1 MFFAI
6 LSLHVAWASYFM
18 KMPTGSNSNSILKQ
32 ELQSKMQQ
40 KQVLNQNQNQP
51 KNIILP
57 YQLQKF
63 HSLAYL
69 LRRSQYQKVITTQL
83 HIFTVKNLHNPLKN
97 IILISSKQDTKQ
109 RMQSVLRILIIFKK
123 GGENL
128 LERLIQLRPRLLL
141 LVMHLSK
148 DIFLLVMVQEKKTKE
163 VRHRRNIGF
172 QNKSPTVDR
181 TLKSRVV
188 ANNTS
193 DSYIQID

>member
-1 MFFAI
+1 
-6 LSLHVAWASYFM
+6 
-18 KMPTGSNSNSILKQ
+18 
-32 ELQSKMQQ
+32 MQQ
-40 KQVLNQNQNQP
+40 KQLLNQNQP

-83 HIFTVKNLHNPLKN
+83 HIFTVKNLHKPLKN
-97 IILISSKQDTKQ
+97 ILLISSKQDTKQ
-109 RMQSVLRILIIFKK
+109 RMQSVFRILIIFKK

-148 DIFLLVMVQEKKTKE
+148 DIFLLVMVQEKKIKE
-163 VRHRRNIGF
+163 VKMRSIGF
-172 QNKSPTVDR
+172 QNKSPAVDR
-181 TLKSRVV
+181 TLKNRVV
-188 ANNTS
+188 ANITS